1 MTTQTFKDA
10 VIAELKR
17 RGYTDIEIIGSDAGL
32 RRANAYVKT
41 PSGACKRVRII
52 CPENQTTYRRL
63 HFRITEVE

>member
-10 VIAELKR
+10 VIWELTR
-17 RGYTDIEIIGSDAGL
+17 RGYTNIELIGISAEI
-32 RRANAYVKT
+32 RRATAYVKA
-41 PSGACKRVRII
+41 PSGAHIKVRII